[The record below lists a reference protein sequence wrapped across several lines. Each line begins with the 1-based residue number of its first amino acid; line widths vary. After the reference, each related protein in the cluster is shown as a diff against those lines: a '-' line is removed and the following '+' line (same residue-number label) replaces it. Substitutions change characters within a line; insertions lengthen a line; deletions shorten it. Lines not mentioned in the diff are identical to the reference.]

1 MKKWFVISL
10 VLLALGFT
18 AGCGENEDSNSTN
31 STFTLQGS
39 TS

>member
-1 MKKWFVISL
+1 MKKWFFISL
-10 VLLALGFT
+10 VLLAMGMT
-18 AGCGENEDSNSTN
+18 AGCAEDEDANSTN